1 MRFLT
6 IGLFMAL
13 GLVIQAGFI
22 LACSLILDKPFTIL
36 LVGIVFGVSVTYAV
50 AIIMRSK
57 NPIVIGGGGGG
68 DGEHTTPLAW
78 LGIAGVLVACGFYAY
93 ASDRPYYLLYKEIPH
108 IAAAMIFLP
117 GTLVGCGAIVCLMA
131 GRALSR

>member
-22 LACSLILDKPFTIL
+22 LACSLILDKPFAIL
-36 LVGIVFGVSVTYAV
+36 LVGILFGLSVTYAV
-50 AIIMRSK
+50 AIIKRSK
-57 NPIVIGGGGGG
+57 NPIVIGGG
-68 DGEHTTPLAW
+68 DAAEHTAPLAW
-78 LGIAGVLVACGFYAY
+78 LGVASVLIACGFYAY